1 MFCNKNKTDVLK
13 ENENIRYPK
22 LAETYRKIAEEGAK
36 AFYEGPLAQKLV
48 ADIQAAGTARFYHR
62 PPEFRRASIA

>member
-13 ENENIRYPK
+13 ENEKIRYPK
-22 LAETYRKIAEEGAK
+22 LAETYRIIAEEGAK
-36 AFYEGPLAQKLV
+36 AFYEGPLAQNLV
-48 ADIQAAGTARFYHR
+48 ADIRAAGTAHFHHR

>member
-48 ADIQAAGTARFYHR
+48 ADIQAAGTARFYHL

>member
-1 MFCNKNKTDVLK
+1 MFCNKNKTGVLK

-36 AFYEGPLAQKLV
+36 AFYEGPLAQNLV
-48 ADIQAAGTARFYHR
+48 ADIQAAGTARFHHR
-62 PPEFRRASIA
+62 PA